1 MSNTQTIVAPL
12 VAEPVGEGLPL
23 VALHA
28 SGMSSRQW
36 ARLAKDAPA
45 HHTRF
50 RVLAADLLG
59 VGKTPM
65 PEGPYAL
72 SREVDALLALL
83 DTVDEPAFVLGHSFG
98 GLVAI
103 EAALRAPEKFRALA
117 LYEPVVVVLAAA
129 HGSEEAK
136 AQCARIGD
144 LMREDVSASYDRWI
158 EHFIDWWN
166 APGFYQS
173 LPAPARAQYLAT
185 AAEAHRQAGVVQTSS
200 ATRENLARCAVPTLF
215 VHGDTSPAAARE
227 SARIA
232 SNAMPDARV
241 FRVEGAGH
249 MAPLT
254 HTSVVNSAVL
264 AFFSAMY
271 DQPL

>member
-1 MSNTQTIVAPL
+1 MNHPVAPL

-36 ARLAKDAPA
+36 ARLAKEAPA
-45 HHTRF
+45 HATRF
-50 RVLAADLLG
+50 RVFAADLLG
-59 VGKTPM
+59 VGKTPL
-65 PEGPYAL
+65 PDGPYAL
-72 SREVDALLALL
+72 SREADALLALL
-83 DTVDEPAFVLGHSFG
+83 DTIGEPAFVLGHSYG

-117 LYEPVVVVLAAA
+117 LYEPVIVVLSAA
-129 HGSEEAK
+129 HGSDEAR
-136 AQCARIGD
+136 AQCQRIGE
-144 LMREDVSASYDRWI
+144 LMGDDVSAGYERWI

-166 APGFYQS
+166 GAGFYAS

-185 AAEAHRQAGVVQTSS
+185 AGEAHRQAGVVST
-200 ATRENLARCAVPTLF
+200 ATVTVENLSKCSVPTLF
-215 VHGDTSPAAARE
+215 MRGDSSPAAARE
-227 SARIA
+227 AAKIA
-232 SNAMPDARV
+232 SDAMPDARMFPV
-241 FRVEGAGH
+241 AGAGH

-271 DQPL
+271 AQPL